1 MAEFDGFLDTW
12 VCRQTGLSTP
22 DPGRLEKFQMAALK
36 KTLAWAKAHSRF
48 YSRHLGCVDIN
59 KFSSMDHLSLGPFT
73 TPEDISVSGPKF
85 ACMSQA
91 QVDRIFTLETSGTT
105 GPAKRICFTSEELMM
120 TRHYFSAILSGVLEP
135 GRTCLIFFP
144 GTRPLSAG
152 ELIARAA
159 ADAGGN
165 PLVHGPVMDFK
176 KAALVLQKESPG
188 VIIGLPVQMLALG
201 EYMAAQGLEIP
212 KVPFFIL
219 TGDHVSPVL
228 ARRVEER
235 FNARVLSQYGLT
247 ETGFGA
253 AMQCPSGSGLHLR
266 YPHLV
271 IEIVDPETGRAL
283 PPGSWGEVVVT
294 TLSRQAMPLI
304 RYRTGDIS
312 RWLAGDCACGSP
324 FPRLDRV
331 KSRELSGLPLDSG
344 CRLSM
349 ADLDD
354 ALFTLPGVVDFFA
367 RVHSDS
373 DRVLLE
379 MDIFV
384 AGPSLTG
391 QAVTLAVEK
400 INGVKKAM
408 DSGRLELGEF
418 QIRPFPPEN
427 VNPGKRMIQLTQT
440 QESKSLRTPKKRG
453 KMHEIL

>member
-1 MAEFDGFLDTW
+1 MADFNGFLDTW
-12 VCRQTGLSTP
+12 VCGQTGLSTP
-22 DPGRLEKFQMAALK
+22 DPGRLEKFQMDALK
-36 KTLAWAKAHSRF
+36 ETLAWAKARSLF

-59 KFSSMDHLSLGPFT
+59 KLSSMDHLSLGPFT

-120 TRHYFSAILSGVLEP
+120 TRRYFSAILSAVLEP
-135 GRTCLIFFP
+135 GRTCLIFFS

-176 KAALVLQKESPG
+176 KAAQVLQKESPG

-201 EYMAAQGLEIP
+201 EFMAAQGLEIP
-212 KVPFFIL
+212 NVSFFIL

-228 ARRVEER
+228 AKKVEAR

-253 AMQCPSGSGLHLR
+253 AVQCPSGGGLHLR

-271 IEIVDPETGRAL
+271 IEIVDPATGATLRA
-283 PPGSWGEVVVT
+283 GEWGEVVVT
-294 TLSRQAMPLI
+294 PLSRRAMPLI

-312 RWLAGDCACGSP
+312 RWLDEPCACGSP

-354 ALFTLPGVVDFFA
+354 ALFSLSGVVDFST
-367 RVHSDS
+367 RVHSEPGRHILD
-373 DRVLLE
+373 

-384 AGPSLTG
+384 AGQTLTG
-391 QAVTLAVEK
+391 KEVKSAIEK
-400 INGVKKAM
+400 IGGVKQTM
-408 DSGRLELGEF
+408 DSGRLDLGEF
-418 QIRPFPPEN
+418 QIRSFSPET

-440 QESKSLRTPKKRG
+440 QAPGQKNVVS
-453 KMHEIL
+453 